1 MTTIPKYTPAV
12 ALLSAFAFAAESP
25 LKPRSKVIL
34 PDIMFKPTTRPLV
47 EIHRL
52 SANNPAALLSY
63 LDDQWL
69 DRKVYGTTEPLVR
82 WKDMEDLRSHMRDY
96 ALRRLGDVASP
107 DLIPSLEEYVR
118 RYEAAAKPPAGLAS
132 YGLNETYLE
141 LADRVLYTIE
151 RIRYRAQG
159 RDAYVKAMVAWV
171 QTPKPPLTPPLRDLW
186 QFWLKTGEGARALSV
201 LQAVEAV
208 PLLIEK
214 ASSSSEPGP
223 YVFALARMEDRRA
236 MEVLRQYVVGCT
248 GGLGSNS
255 LPLEPEQPDP
265 AWAYWRMRTAGM
277 TLQEAIKELIREANQ
292 KQYTGAYLRVGEILE
307 YIGQPAVP
315 ALIKVLED
323 PASSECAVLIALGVL
338 TNLRAPEAASAFL
351 GILRRGPHRD
361 MAARGLGWLE
371 AREAFDDLLAA
382 ARQEED
388 FALRLSAIDALKRLG
403 DARAE
408 PLLLELLEHPH
419 SSIRLSAAEA
429 LMRVATPAAIPRL
442 RHWLQIEPQVR
453 VRTALRYAIEQ
464 ASKRDEAR

>member
-1 MTTIPKYTPAV
+1 MKTILVCTPAV
-12 ALLSAFAFAAESP
+12 ALLSAFALGAESP
-25 LKPRSKVIL
+25 LKARSKVIL
-34 PDIMFKPTTRPLV
+34 PGIIFKPTPRPLV

-52 SANNPAALLSY
+52 SAKNPAALLSY

-82 WKDMEDLRSHMRDY
+82 WKDMEDMRSQMRVY

-107 DLIPSLEEYVR
+107 ELIPSLEEYVR
-118 RYEAAAKPPAGLAS
+118 RYEVAAKPLEGWT
-132 YGLNETYLE
+132 YGPNEIYLE
-141 LADRVLYTIE
+141 LADRVRYTIE
-151 RIRYRAQG
+151 RIRCRAQG

-171 QTPKPPLTPPLRDLW
+171 QTPEPPLTAPLRDRW
-186 QFWLKTGEGARALSV
+186 QFWLKTAEGARALGV
-201 LQAVEAV
+201 LKAVEAV
-208 PLLIEK
+208 PLLVEK
-214 ASSSSEPGP
+214 ASSSFPPDP

-248 GGLGSNS
+248 GDTRSRS

-265 AWAYWRMRTAGM
+265 AWAYWRMRTVGM
-277 TLQEAIKELIREANQ
+277 TLQEAIQELIREVNEE
-292 KQYTGAYLRVGEILE
+292 QYVGTDLWVREMLE

-323 PASSECAVLIALGVL
+323 PSSHEPAVSTALHVL
-338 TNLRAPEAASAFL
+338 TRLRAPEAASAFL
-351 GILRRGPHRD
+351 GILRRGPCRD
-361 MAARGLGWLE
+361 MAAHGLGWLE

-388 FALRLSAIDALKRLG
+388 FELRLSAIDALKRLG

-442 RHWLQIEPQVR
+442 RHWLQIEPEVR

-464 ASKRDEAR
+464 ASKRGEGR